1 MLIKLIFQLL
11 IECYKI
17 YFMYLHFIWT
27 KNLVH
32 VHVAQLLKIL
42 FNINMLIKLVTVK
55 KKLSGSITSKNV
67 KSLLFIC
74 GFRLNSKQDLQK
86 YGQIILDFSYFNNS
100 IEVEKKIETNP
111 VINIEYYY

>member
-1 MLIKLIFQLL
+1 
-11 IECYKI
+11 
-17 YFMYLHFIWT
+17 
-27 KNLVH
+27 
-32 VHVAQLLKIL
+32 
-42 FNINMLIKLVTVK
+42 MLIKLVTVK

-111 VINIEYYY
+111 VINIELLLLKFEKYLYIFFNILGLKGFK